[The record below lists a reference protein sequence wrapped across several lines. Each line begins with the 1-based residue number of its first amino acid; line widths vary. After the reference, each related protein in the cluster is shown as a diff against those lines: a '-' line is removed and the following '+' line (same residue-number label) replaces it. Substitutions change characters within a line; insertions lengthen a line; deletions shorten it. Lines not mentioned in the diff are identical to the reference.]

1 MKTESLGECHVKME
15 AEVRVMDLQ
24 GKGCWPSPEARG
36 AGDGNTFSLRT
47 LQFSSVQS
55 LSHVRALGRNQMC
68 PQLELGLLL
77 SSNVREHISV
87 R

>member
-36 AGDGNTFSLRT
+36 AGDGNTSLSEP
-47 LQFSSVQS
+47 FSSVQFS
-55 LSHVRALGRNQMC
+55 RSVMSEPLEGTKCAHNLNLDFYS
-68 PQLELGLLL
+68 PQT
-77 SSNVREHISV
+77 
-87 R
+87 

>member
-36 AGDGNTFSLRT
+36 VGDGNTFSLRA
-47 LQFSSVQS
+47 LQFSRSVMS
-55 LSHVRALGRNQMC
+55 EPLEGTKCAHNLNLDFYS
-68 PQLELGLLL
+68 PQT
-77 SSNVREHISV
+77 
-87 R
+87 